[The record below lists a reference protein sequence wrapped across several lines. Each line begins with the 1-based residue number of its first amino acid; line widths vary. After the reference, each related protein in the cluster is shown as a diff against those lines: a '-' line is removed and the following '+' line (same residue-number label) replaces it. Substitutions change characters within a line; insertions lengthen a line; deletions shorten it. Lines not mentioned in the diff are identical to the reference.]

1 MNDVGILGYG
11 FYLPESR
18 MSAADI
24 AAATGGNWSEAAVRD
39 KLGIVGKSIPGP
51 EDGTQEMG
59 ARAALDA
66 IARSGIDPLEIDLIL
81 CMGEEWK
88 EYPLTT
94 SAIYIQER
102 IGAHR
107 AWGIDIQQRCNTS
120 VAAIKI
126 AKDML
131 IADPEIATVMIVGGY
146 RNGDLIDFRDSAVS
160 FMFDLAAGAG
170 ALLLRRDLG
179 RNRVL
184 GSHIITDGSL
194 ARDVGVWY
202 GGTEHPIETLPEAEL
217 AALRA
222 RGNLSLRVF
231 EPEHMKARLNEVSMP
246 NWLACIDKA
255 LAKSGAT
262 RADIDFLNALLLEAQ
277 GGAVGVSG
285 GLRPPGPGRP
295 DAVDPRRPAP
305 EALEGRRPDGGNR
318 RRHRLC
324 VGCNRRTLGFRGR
337 LTAAWVTP
345 LRR

>member
-1 MNDVGILGYG
+1 
-11 FYLPESR
+11 

-24 AAATGGNWSEAAVRD
+24 AAATGGAWSEEAVRD
-39 KLGIVGKSIPGP
+39 KLGIVRKSIPGP

-170 ALLLRRDLG
+170 ALILRRNLG
-179 RNRVL
+179 RNLVL

-194 ARDVGVWY
+194 ARDVGVWL
-202 GGTEHPIETLPEAEL
+202 GGTEHPIESLPEAEL
-217 AALRA
+217 AVLRA

-262 RADIDFLNALLLEAQ
+262 RADIDFLNVLHFKRSMHASLLETLDLGIEQ
-277 GGAVGVSG
+277 SVYLENYGHLGQVDLMLSIHE
-285 GLRPPGPGRP
+285 GLRQ
-295 DAVDPRRPAP
+295 
-305 EALEGRRPDGGNR
+305 
-318 RRHRLC
+318 
-324 VGCNRRTLGFRGR
+324 GR
-337 LTAAWVTP
+337 LKDGDLMVAIAAGIGYVWGATVVRWGP
-345 LRR
+345 AQ